1 VRKIQWDY
9 VAVLIVSG
17 LLLYFD
23 KIDFIYVAVFFVF
36 IAVILIIQL
45 FFEHLQRRKN
55 GKSTD

>member
-23 KIDFIYVAVFFVF
+23 KIDFIYVAVGFVF

-45 FFEHLQRRKN
+45 FFKHLQRRKN